1 MGAPARTVHIATAA
15 YPLDAL
21 PTLGAVEDKIARWV
35 AEAAS
40 DDAELLVF
48 PEYGAMELA
57 APAGEAAVASLDASL
72 QAVSEAFPRID
83 AVHADLAERYKVH
96 ILGASGPRAG
106 ADGRYRNTA
115 RFFAPSGKSGMQDK
129 LVRTPFEHDWGIVP
143 GETTQV
149 FETTIGRIG
158 VAICYDSEF
167 PLLVRA
173 MVEAGAQI
181 LLVPAC
187 TEFMSGYHRV
197 RTAAM
202 ARALEGSCASV
213 VSPTVGDSTWS
224 PAVDYNN
231 GAAGVYVPAERGL
244 SDTGILAE
252 GALNAPGWVH
262 ATVDLAALARLADTG
277 EMRNRADWR
286 LQPGGTL
293 QLPPTRI
300 IDLT

>member
-1 MGAPARTVHIATAA
+1 MSARARTVRIAAAA

-21 PTLGAVEDKIARWV
+21 PTLGAIEDKIARWV
-35 AEAAS
+35 AEAAG
-40 DDAELLVF
+40 DGAQLLVF

-57 APAGEAAVASLDASL
+57 APAGEAVVASLDASL
-72 QAVSEAFPRID
+72 EAVSDARERID
-83 AVHADLAERYKVH
+83 AVHADLAERHKVH
-96 ILGASGPRAG
+96 ILGASGPRRG
-106 ADGRYRNTA
+106 ADGRYRNRA
-115 RFFAPSGKSGMQDK
+115 RSFAPSGKSAAQDK
-129 LVRTPFEHDWGIVP
+129 LVMTPFEHDWGITP
-143 GETTQV
+143 GETAQV
-149 FETTIGRIG
+149 LDTSIGKIG

-173 MVEAGAQI
+173 MVEAGAEI
-181 LLVPAC
+181 ILVPSC
-187 TEFMSGYHRV
+187 TEFVSGYHRI
-197 RTAAM
+197 RTASM
-202 ARALEGSCASV
+202 ARALEGTCVSV

-231 GAAGVYVPAERGL
+231 GAAGIYVPAEKDL

-252 GALNAPGWVH
+252 GTLNAPGWVH

-286 LQPGGTL
+286 LQPGGAL
-293 QLPPTRI
+293 RLPPTQI